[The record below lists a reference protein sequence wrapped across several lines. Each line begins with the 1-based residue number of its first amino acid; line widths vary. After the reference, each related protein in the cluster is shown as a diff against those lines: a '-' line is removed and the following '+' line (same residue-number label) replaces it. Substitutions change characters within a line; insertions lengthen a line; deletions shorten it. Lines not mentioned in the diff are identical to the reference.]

1 MHPYHHALSS
11 AKKHGGEPEDYLAIH
26 HWFDES
32 KRYYADFRHRVLRHH
47 AEGIFACEE
56 KFGPTIT
63 NSAGRT
69 IPTRYIGEQHV
80 KEDIG
85 FIPSFQD
92 WASTIQTQDWMHRT
106 PQHTDPEIKAWV
118 GIPRKTITKT
128 ETIQLNEP
136 HHIH

>member
-11 AKKHGGEPEDYLAIH
+11 AKKHGGEPEDYLLIH

-92 WASTIQTQDWMHRT
+92 WASTIQPQAWMHRT
-106 PQHTDPEIKAWV
+106 PQHTDPKAWV
-118 GIPRKTITKT
+118 GIPRKTITAT

>member
-11 AKKHGGEPEDYLAIH
+11 AKKHGGKPEDYLAIH

-92 WASTIQTQDWMHRT
+92 WASTIQTQAWMHRT
-106 PQHTDPEIKAWV
+106 PQHTDPEAWV